1 LETKKKKK
9 NNQHVEVTEEMLD
22 KEDEYIVEILGHLI
36 RGEALPRDLRP
47 YFRQP
52 FMLFA
57 FKLKNEMR
65 RNSQGLDQ
73 AEVVAREWVTAER
86 AAQA

>member
-1 LETKKKKK
+1 LQKKKKK
-9 NNQHVEVTEEMLD
+9 NNANAGVTEEMLD
-22 KEDEYIVEILGHLI
+22 GEDEQIVKILGHLI
-36 RGEALPRDLRP
+36 RGETLPRDLRC

-65 RNSQGLDQ
+65 LNSQGLDQ
-73 AEVVAREWVTAER
+73 AEVVARQWVTAER